1 MASAYGNTVQHW
13 RSQVVADITSQTT
26 TQCTVR
32 SRCYWCSI
40 GWGYSVSGSSGS
52 ASVGSYSSGN
62 KTFTA
67 SSGTGASV
75 SILVATATH
84 TYTRTS
90 SNQSITCKAVVT
102 LSGGYHN
109 GTSTATTTITVPK
122 LDAEVPGTPTS
133 VTATRSADNNI
144 KVSWTLHP
152 ELGGITKNTIQVQVD
167 SGSWSTLS
175 SSLGSSTTS
184 YTYTAGSANHR
195 YRFRVSSTSAA
206 GTSSYG
212 TSGYVYTTPAAPSA
226 ISGFRIGDVCY
237 LSATTSN
244 IKWPNTYR
252 WQRSSNGSNWATISG
267 ATTSSISDTT
277 TIESPYYRCC
287 AIAPSGLAGTYSSSF
302 QMTEAIPKIHIW
314 YNSTIPEK
322 IMINV
327 PSGSTIKNVYFSI

>member
-1 MASAYGNTVQHW
+1 MPSAYGNTVQHW

-26 TQCTVR
+26 NQCTVR

-62 KTFTA
+62 KSFTA

-84 TYTRTS
+84 TYTRTT
-90 SNQSITCKAVVT
+90 SNQNITCKAVVT

-122 LDAEVPGTPTS
+122 LDAEVPETPTS
-133 VTATRSADNNI
+133 VTAKRNADNDI
-144 KVSWTLHP
+144 DVSWVLHP
-152 ELGGITKNTIQVQVD
+152 KLGGISKNTIQVQVD
-167 SGSWSTLS
+167 SGSWTTLS
-175 SSLGSSTTS
+175 SSLGSGATS

-195 YRFRVSSTSAA
+195 YRFRVSSTSSA

-226 ISGFRIGDVCY
+226 VSGFRIGDTCY
-237 LSATTSN
+237 LSATVTN

-252 WQRSSNGSNWATISG
+252 WQRSTNNSSWTTITG
-267 ATTSSISDTT
+267 ATSSSISDSIISD
-277 TIESPYYRCC
+277 TIYYRCC
-287 AIAPSGLAGTYSSSF
+287 AIAPSGLAGSYSSSF
-302 QMTEAIPKIHIW
+302 KMTAALPNIYVW
-314 YNSTIPEK
+314 YDSTIPDK
-322 IMINV
+322 IMVNV
-327 PSGSTIKNVYFSI
+327 PSGSNIKNVYFSI